1 MSQVQLFSHPQL
13 GEIKATIKN
22 GEPWFLAGDVCRV
35 LGIKNSRDAVNEI
48 VNKLKTAGVKGVG
61 TADMLIDTAGGKQR
75 AVIVSEQILYEL
87 IFNSRKQKAVLFR
100 SWVTGEVLPS
110 IRKHGFYRA
119 EGKMIRKV
127 ETDAIKDFIE
137 YAKENGSQS
146 SERYYMII
154 TKATNEILGINKGQR
169 DSLTAE
175 QLDHLAMVERVI
187 ANALTTGVK
196 KEMNYKDI
204 YKLAASKAKQVYK
217 IVNDKNCS

>member
-1 MSQVQLFSHPQL
+1 MSQVQLFSHPDL
-13 GEIKATIKN
+13 GELKATIKN

-35 LGIKNSRDAVNEI
+35 LGIKNSSKAVSDIE
-48 VNKLKTAGVKGVG
+48 NKLKNAGLKGLYTG
-61 TADMLIDTAGGKQR
+61 YTLIKTAGGQQK
-75 AVIVSEQILYEL
+75 AVIINEQILYEL

-100 SWVTGEVLPS
+100 AWVTGEVLPS

-127 ETDAIKDFIE
+127 ETDAIREFIE
-137 YAKENGSQS
+137 YAKNNGSKS

-154 TKATNEILGINKGQR
+154 TKATNEILGIEAGQR
-169 DSLTAE
+169 DNLTAS

-187 ANALTTGVK
+187 ANTLNDGVE

-204 YKLAASKAKQVYK
+204 YKLAASKAKQVYG
-217 IVNDKNCS
+217 IVSL

>member
-48 VNKLKTAGVKGVG
+48 VNKLKTAGVKAVG

-146 SERYYMII
+146 SERYYTII

-204 YKLAASKAKQVYK
+204 YKLASSKARQVYN
-217 IVNDKNCS
+217 VVVA